1 MPAKYIRI
9 KTQDGQGD
17 FNAYL
22 ALPEGGKGPGLVV
35 IQEIFGIN
43 TPIRQICDQYAAQG
57 YMALCP
63 DLFWRQ
69 HPDVMLND
77 KLKSDWDRA
86 FELYKGF
93 DIDKG
98 IEDIAASI
106 NWLRM
111 KGANN
116 NKVGAVGYCLGG
128 LLAYLTACRTDVDA
142 STGYYGVGINNY
154 LKEAD
159 KIKTGLMLH
168 IAKEDSFVDSQAQAA
183 MHEALGSHKYVT
195 LHDYAD
201 ADHAFARPDG
211 DHYKADAAKSA
222 NDRTAAFFERYLK
235 MR

>member
-1 MPAKYIRI
+1 MSAKYIRI
-9 KTQDGQGD
+9 NAQDGQGD
-17 FNAYL
+17 FNGYL
-22 ALPEGGKGPGLVV
+22 ALPESGHGPGLVV

-43 TPIRQICDQYAAQG
+43 TPMRQICDHYASQG

-69 HPDVMLND
+69 QPDIMLND
-77 KLKSDWDRA
+77 KLQSDWDRA
-86 FELYKGF
+86 FALYKGF

-98 IEDIAASI
+98 IEDISASI
-106 NWLRM
+106 SWLRAQGTG
-111 KGANN
+111 K

-142 STGYYGVGINNY
+142 SVGYYGVGINDH

-159 KIKTGLMLH
+159 KLKAKLMLH
-168 IAKEDSFVDSQAQAA
+168 IAKEDGFVDKQAQAS
-183 MHEALGSHKYVT
+183 MHNVLGSHEHVT
-195 LHDYAD
+195 LHDYEG

-222 NDRTAAFFERYLK
+222 NDRTAKFFASHLK
-235 MR
+235 TA